1 MERKKAGTVIMVIG
15 LLILAAGFIPL
26 TKTVVVTEEKTR
38 TITEYREETK
48 TKEEPY
54 IEEKV
59 TGTEKKEEV
68 LLRESILV
76 IRTSILGKTF
86 TLTAGDIIR
95 FKAHADGDMM
105 ISFTGQGEIYMSGE
119 LGTDIEKEFT
129 IKKDGEH
136 TLLYSAPV
144 AKDIT
149 INFDIVRVYNAPVVE
164 KVEKTRIV
172 EYKEKVP
179 YTVEEPY
186 TEQRARE
193 EKYNVWYL
201 QYCGIGVAVAG
212 LLFWGFK
219 SKDTEKKEEKDSG
232 KKPRKKKK

>member
-212 LLFWGFK
+212 LLLWGFK
-219 SKDTEKKEEKDSG
+219 PKDSEEKEEKDSG
-232 KKPRKKKK
+232 KRPKKKRK